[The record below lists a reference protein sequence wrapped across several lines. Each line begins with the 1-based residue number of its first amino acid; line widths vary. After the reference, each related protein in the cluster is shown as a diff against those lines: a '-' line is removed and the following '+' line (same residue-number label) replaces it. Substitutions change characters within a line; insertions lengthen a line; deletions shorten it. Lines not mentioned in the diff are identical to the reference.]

1 MLDYILRFIVT
12 LLIITGIAFLIPTL
26 VIFFLQVLITVSV
39 FLVILFVLSLFYK
52 GKTDDEI
59 RLEETNRQ
67 VEEAKK
73 ALDTFSINKWG
84 VWIMILKFLKQLFC
98 FPHHYEQELSPF
110 DDEWWEECR
119 KCDKTRKVKKVII

>member
-12 LLIITGIAFLIPTL
+12 ILIITGIAFLLPTL

-39 FLVILFVLSLFYK
+39 LLVILFVLSLFYK

-73 ALDTFSINKWG
+73 ALDTFSINK
-84 VWIMILKFLKQLFC
+84 
-98 FPHHYEQELSPF
+98 
-110 DDEWWEECR
+110 
-119 KCDKTRKVKKVII
+119 

>member
-52 GKTDDEI
+52 GKSDDEI

-73 ALDTFSINKWG
+73 ALDTFSINK
-84 VWIMILKFLKQLFC
+84 
-98 FPHHYEQELSPF
+98 
-110 DDEWWEECR
+110 
-119 KCDKTRKVKKVII
+119 

>member
-1 MLDYILRFIVT
+1 MMLNFIIRFIVI
-12 LLIITGIAFLIPTL
+12 LLIITGVAFILPTL

-39 FLVILFVLSLFYK
+39 FLVVLFVLSLFYK

-73 ALDTFSINKWG
+73 ALDTFSINK
-84 VWIMILKFLKQLFC
+84 
-98 FPHHYEQELSPF
+98 
-110 DDEWWEECR
+110 
-119 KCDKTRKVKKVII
+119 

>member
-1 MLDYILRFIVT
+1 MLNFIIRFIVI
-12 LLIITGIAFLIPTL
+12 LLIITGVAFILPTL

-39 FLVILFVLSLFYK
+39 FLVVLFVLSLFYK

-73 ALDTFSINKWG
+73 ALDTFSINK
-84 VWIMILKFLKQLFC
+84 
-98 FPHHYEQELSPF
+98 
-110 DDEWWEECR
+110 
-119 KCDKTRKVKKVII
+119 